1 MLSSS
6 SCIEQSI
13 AGADFVVGTSVGRFS
28 KRLIGTF
35 SSGRR
40 RFQWSHVKTSRLA
53 RVVNRSGVRS
63 GRRTQE
69 WRTTTG

>member
-13 AGADFVVGTSVGRFS
+13 AGADFVVGTSVGRCS
-28 KRLIGTF
+28 KRPIGTF

-53 RVVNRSGVRS
+53 REVDRPGAQRE
-63 GRRTQE
+63 RRT
-69 WRTTTG
+69 